1 MTDQSRPSGE
11 SRSSERGSLLRQFID
26 RFQHLL
32 GAKGDASLRES
43 LEDVLEEHE
52 NAEESLTSQERLM
65 LLNILD
71 FNELRV
77 EDVMVPRAD
86 IIAIDET
93 QGLQDVLALFSKAA
107 HSRLPVYRETLDDPV
122 GMYHIKDVIRLLVP
136 SETAAANETETQ
148 KLARLRRPVLFV
160 PPSMPAIDLLIKMQ
174 TTHNHLAL
182 VIDEYGGTDGLV
194 SIEDLVEKIV
204 GDLED
209 GRENGDKPMLVPLAQ
224 GGFEADAR
232 LGIEEF
238 EKAVGRDVV
247 PKEREEDLDTLG
259 GLVASLVGRVP
270 QRGEIISHPQGLEF
284 EVLDADPR
292 RLKRLRVRLSDRTGE
307 AKAADEQDS
316 EPRP

>member
-1 MTDQSRPSGE
+1 MTDQSRNGGE
-11 SRSSERGSLLRQFID
+11 SRSPERGSLLRQFIE
-26 RFQHLL
+26 RIQHLI
-32 GAKGDASLRES
+32 GNKGDSSLRES

-52 NAEESLTSQERLM
+52 STEESLTSQERLM

-86 IIAIDET
+86 VLAIDET
-93 QGLQDVLALFSKAA
+93 QNLQEVLAMFAKAA
-107 HSRLPVYRETLDDPV
+107 HSRLPVYRDTLDDPV
-122 GMYHIKDVIRLLVP
+122 GMYHIKDVIHLLVP
-136 SETAAANETETQ
+136 HDTSAANETEAQ
-148 KLARLRRPVLFV
+148 KLARLRRAVLFV

-209 GRENGDKPMLVPLAQ
+209 KREDTDKPMLAPLAQ

-232 LGIEEF
+232 LDIEDF

-259 GLVASLVGRVP
+259 GLVVSLVGRVP
-270 QRGEIISHPQGLEF
+270 QRGEIISHPEGLEF

-292 RLKRLRVRLSDRTGE
+292 RLKRLRVRVLDRAGE
-307 AKAADEQDS
+307 AGAAHEEQT

>member
-1 MTDQSRPSGE
+1 MTDQSRPGGE
-11 SRSSERGSLLRQFID
+11 SRSPERGSFLRQFIG

-32 GAKGDASLRES
+32 GNRADASLRES

-52 NAEESLTSQERLM
+52 SAEQSLTSQERLM
-65 LLNILD
+65 LLNILN

-77 EDVMVPRAD
+77 QDVMVPRAD
-86 IIAIDET
+86 VTAIDET
-93 QGLQDVLALFSKAA
+93 QGLGDVLALFARAA

-122 GMYHIKDVIRLLVP
+122 GMYHIKDVIRLVVP
-136 SETAAANETETQ
+136 GEAATANESEIQ

-174 TTHNHLAL
+174 TTRNHLAL

-194 SIEDLVEKIV
+194 SIEDLVERIV

-209 GRENGDKPMLVPLAQ
+209 SRENGDKPMLLPLAQ

-238 EKAVGRDVV
+238 EKAVGRNIV
-247 PKEREEDLDTLG
+247 PKERGEDLDTLG
-259 GLVASLVGRVP
+259 GLVASLAGRVP
-270 QRGEIISHPQGLEF
+270 QRGEIISYPEGLEF

-292 RLKRLRVRLSDRTGE
+292 RLKRLRVRLLDRPGE
-307 AKAADEQDS
+307 AKAADEQQS